1 MFVVKILY
9 KNYEYYFR
17 VYVFKNFNS
26 GFNLLSWSVVYSMGF
41 VMKVEEIWDVFGIYG
56 CVKGLLVN
64 IILKFEVVFYCVI
77 IVWRILFLL
86 MLKVE
91 LEFKCMEDVGI
102 IIKVIEFIDWCVLIV
117 IVFKKNGDVCLCV
130 DLKKFN

>member
-1 MFVVKILY
+1 M
-9 KNYEYYFR
+9 
-17 VYVFKNFNS
+17 
-26 GFNLLSWSVVYSMGF
+26 
-41 VMKVEEIWDVFGIYG
+41 
-56 CVKGLLVN
+56 KGLLVK

-77 IVWRILFLL
+77 IVWRIFFLL

-102 IIKVIEFIDWCVLIV
+102 IINLIEFIDWCVLIV